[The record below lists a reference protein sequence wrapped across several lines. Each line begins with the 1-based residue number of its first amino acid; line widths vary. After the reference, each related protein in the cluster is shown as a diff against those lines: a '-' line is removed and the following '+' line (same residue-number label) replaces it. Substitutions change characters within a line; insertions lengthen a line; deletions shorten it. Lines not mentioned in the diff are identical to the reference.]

1 MKICHYCGR
10 TIADDSIYCE
20 YCGKKLVESQAPVY
34 QPRTYSTTPVQ
45 PPTAPQTPRPPM
57 NQPIQRER
65 HGCITVWLWLALI
78 SCIISVIRYLVGAY
92 HAMNGIDDLPKAIL
106 LGDYD
111 PYDLP
116 EWTPVYLI
124 GCAFFAFLMFIA
136 SIQLMNRKRSG
147 YSLYVTSAFFSFLL
161 SAGFTLY
168 NEGDISF
175 VVAGLFIFIFSI
187 LVLYGILHIRKNGVS
202 FWSQLE

>member
-20 YCGKKLVESQAPVY
+20 YCGKKLVGSQAPVY

-65 HGCITVWLWLALI
+65 HGCITAWLWLALI
-78 SCIISVIRYLVGAY
+78 AFIITVIRLLVGAY
-92 HAMNGIDDLPKAIL
+92 HIMNGIDYLPKVVL
-106 LGDYD
+106 LGDYA

-116 EWTPVYLI
+116 EWAPFFLI
-124 GCAFFAFLMFIA
+124 GSAFIAFLSVIA
-136 SIQLMNRKRSG
+136 VIQLMNWKRAG
-147 YSLYVTSAFFSFLL
+147 YSLLVTSAFFVFLL
-161 SAGFTLY
+161 SAGVTLY
-168 NEGDISF
+168 NGGDSF
-175 VVAGLFIFIFSI
+175 FIAIGLIGFLLGIFI
-187 LVLYGILHIRKNGVS
+187 LYGILHIRKNGVS

>member
-20 YCGKKLVESQAPVY
+20 YCGKKLVDSQTPIY
-34 QPRTYSTTPVQ
+34 QPPTYSTASTQ
-45 PPTAPQTPRPPM
+45 RPTASKTPKTPT
-57 NQPIQRER
+57 NQPMQRER
-65 HGCITVWLWLALI
+65 HGCITAWLWLALI
-78 SCIISVIRYLVGAY
+78 AFILIVILSLVSAY
-92 HAMNGIDDLPKAIL
+92 HAMNGIDDIPKVVL

-111 PYDLP
+111 PYYLP
-116 EWTPVYLI
+116 EWAPFYLI

-136 SIQLMNRKRSG
+136 SIQLMNWKRSG

-175 VVAGLFIFIFSI
+175 VIAGLFIFIFSVLI
-187 LVLYGILHIRKNGVS
+187 LYGILHIRKNGVS